1 MAFVTF
7 VFFQVYNLL
16 NVRHDTHRVFSRRTW
31 ENRSM
36 FVAGAAVIVLLV
48 LIVEMDALH
57 GFFTTTDLTPHSSQ
71 WLVCAAVG
79 STILW
84 AGELVKAVLR
94 SRTRR
99 RTRSRTMQPPP
110 IGTL

>member
-16 NVRHDTHRVFSRRTW
+16 NVRHDTHSVFSRRTL
-31 ENRSM
+31 ENPSM

-57 GFFTTTDLTPHSSQ
+57 NFFPTPALPPSQ

-79 STILW
+79 SPILW
-84 AGELVKAVLR
+84 VGELVKAVLR
-94 SRTRR
+94 SRPR
-99 RTRSRTMQPPP
+99 RTRARTMQPQPS
-110 IGTL
+110 GTQ